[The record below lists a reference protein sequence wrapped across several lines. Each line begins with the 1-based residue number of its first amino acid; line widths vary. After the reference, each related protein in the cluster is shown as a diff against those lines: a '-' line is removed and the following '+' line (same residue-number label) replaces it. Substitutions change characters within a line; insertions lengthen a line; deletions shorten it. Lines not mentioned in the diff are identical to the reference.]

1 MIYKLNCHCG
11 AVELEVDTDLE
22 NIKQCNCSICKRKN
36 AKMNL
41 ISKESI
47 KITKGE
53 DNLSSYK
60 FNTKVAEHFF
70 CKTCGI
76 YTHHYRRSDPNGIG
90 INIGC
95 IDEIDPFMYEAG
107 FVDMKNK

>member
-1 MIYKLNCHCG
+1 MKYNLQCHCG
-11 AVELEVDTDLE
+11 AVQLEVETDLS

-41 ISKESI
+41 ISKDSI
-47 KITKGE
+47 KILKGKE
-53 DNLSSYK
+53 NLSTYQ
-60 FNTKVAEHFF
+60 FNTMKAEHFF

-76 YTHHYRRSDPNGIG
+76 YTHHNRRTDPNGVG

-95 IDEIDPFMYEAG
+95 IDTLDPFEYEAG